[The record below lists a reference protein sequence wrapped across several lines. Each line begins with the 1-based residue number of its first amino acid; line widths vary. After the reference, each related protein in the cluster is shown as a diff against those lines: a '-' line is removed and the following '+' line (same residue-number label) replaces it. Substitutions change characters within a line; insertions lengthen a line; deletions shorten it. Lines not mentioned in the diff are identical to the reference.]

1 MFGSASVVTVEG
13 PTLLPH
19 TSGHTS
25 CPPAQGALP
34 ADEEAS
40 LIRIALL
47 RCNISKL
54 RTQDVKVRGKLEWC
68 GKGRV
73 G

>member
-1 MFGSASVVTVEG
+1 MEVAANRKGVKAPHPCS
-13 PTLLPH
+13 TLLPY
-19 TSGHTS
+19 TFA
-25 CPPAQGALP
+25 PLVQGALP

-54 RTQDVKVRGKLEWC
+54 RTQDVKARGEME
-68 GKGRV
+68 
-73 G
+73 